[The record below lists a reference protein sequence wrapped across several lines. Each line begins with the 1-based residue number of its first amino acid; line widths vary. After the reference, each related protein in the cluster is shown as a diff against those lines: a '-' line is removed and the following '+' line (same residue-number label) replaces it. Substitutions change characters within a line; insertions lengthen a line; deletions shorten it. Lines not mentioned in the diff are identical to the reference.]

1 MAGLDISPYISYYY
15 LMKKI
20 STIIL
25 AITIMAILTASLTG
39 CLMVTLRENAL
50 IEKLDENGY
59 TIMHTHS
66 LLPFSDERMA
76 GLRISKCFTAY
87 KMDTAEDEQFGEVA
101 TAVWEVS
108 VYYMDDSASATALV
122 SVLEDLVKEYD
133 QAYEDMLAQMESG
146 DISTTIE
153 LPKRYMVYRYND
165 IVVFGDWE
173 SVSLV
178 RGY

>member
-1 MAGLDISPYISYYY
+1 
-15 LMKKI
+15 MKKI

-25 AITIMAILTASLTG
+25 AITIMAILTVSLTG

-50 IEKLDENGY
+50 IEKLGENGY

-66 LLPFSDERMA
+66 LVPFSDERMA

-101 TAVWEVS
+101 TSVWEVS

-122 SVLEDLVKEYD
+122 RVLEEVVEEYD
-133 QAYEDMLAQMESG
+133 QAYEEMMSKIESG
-146 DISTTIE
+146 EMSTTIE
-153 LPKRYMVYRYND
+153 PPKSKSFKSGFN
-165 IVVFGDWE
+165 
-173 SVSLV
+173 SA
-178 RGY
+178 

>member
-1 MAGLDISPYISYYY
+1 
-15 LMKKI
+15 
-20 STIIL
+20 
-25 AITIMAILTASLTG
+25 MAILTVSLTG

-50 IEKLDENGY
+50 IEKLGENGY

-66 LLPFSDERMA
+66 LVPFSDERMA

-101 TAVWEVS
+101 TGVWEVT

-122 SVLEDLVKEYD
+122 RVLEEVVEEYD
-133 QAYEDMLAQMESG
+133 QAYEEMMSKIESG
-146 DISTTIE
+146 EMSTTIE
-153 LPKRYMVYRYND
+153 PPKRYMVYRYND
-165 IVVFGDWE
+165 TVVFGDWE

>member
-1 MAGLDISPYISYYY
+1 
-15 LMKKI
+15 
-20 STIIL
+20 
-25 AITIMAILTASLTG
+25 
-39 CLMVTLRENAL
+39 MVTLRENAL
-50 IEKLDENGY
+50 IEKLGENGY

-66 LLPFSDERMA
+66 LVPFSDERMA

-101 TAVWEVS
+101 TGVWEVS

-122 SVLEDLVKEYD
+122 RVLEEVVEEYD
-133 QAYEDMLAQMESG
+133 QAYEEMMSKIESG
-146 DISTTIE
+146 EISTTIE
-153 LPKRYMVYRYND
+153 PPKRYMVYRYND
-165 IVVFGDWE
+165 TVVFGDWE

>member
-1 MAGLDISPYISYYY
+1 
-15 LMKKI
+15 
-20 STIIL
+20 
-25 AITIMAILTASLTG
+25 
-39 CLMVTLRENAL
+39 
-50 IEKLDENGY
+50 
-59 TIMHTHS
+59 
-66 LLPFSDERMA
+66 
-76 GLRISKCFTAY
+76 
-87 KMDTAEDEQFGEVA
+87 MDTAEDEQFGEVA

>member
-1 MAGLDISPYISYYY
+1 
-15 LMKKI
+15 MKKI

-25 AITIMAILTASLTG
+25 AITIMAILTVSLTG

-50 IEKLDENGY
+50 IEKLGENGY

-66 LLPFSDERMA
+66 LVPFSDERMA

-101 TAVWEVS
+101 TGVWEAT

-122 SVLEDLVKEYD
+122 RVLEEVVEEYD
-133 QAYEDMLAQMESG
+133 QAYEEMMSKIESG
-146 DISTTIE
+146 EMSTTIE
-153 LPKRYMVYRYND
+153 PPKRYMVYRYND
-165 IVVFGDWE
+165 TVVFGDWE

>member
-1 MAGLDISPYISYYY
+1 
-15 LMKKI
+15 MKKI

-25 AITIMAILTASLTG
+25 AITIIAILTVSLTG

-50 IEKLDENGY
+50 IEKLGENGY

-66 LLPFSDERMA
+66 LVPFSDERMA

-101 TAVWEVS
+101 TGVWEVS

-122 SVLEDLVKEYD
+122 RVLEEVVEEYD
-133 QAYEDMLAQMESG
+133 QAYEEMMSKIESG
-146 DISTTIE
+146 EMSTTIE
-153 LPKRYMVYRYND
+153 PPKRYMVYRYND
-165 IVVFGDWE
+165 TVVFGDWE

>member
-1 MAGLDISPYISYYY
+1 
-15 LMKKI
+15 MKKI

-25 AITIMAILTASLTG
+25 AITIMAILTVSLTG

-50 IEKLDENGY
+50 IEKLTENGY

-101 TAVWEVS
+101 TGVWEVA

-122 SVLEDLVKEYD
+122 SVFEDLVKEYD
-133 QAYEDMLAQMESG
+133 KAYEEMMAKIESG
-146 DISTTIE
+146 EIGTTLQ
-153 LPKRYMVYRYND
+153 LPKRYTVYRYND
-165 IVVFGDWE
+165 IVILGDWE